1 MMKKRAFKRNLAL
14 GVLIACSLTGPVYA
28 ASIDVASG
36 TVKNDDPVITVGT
49 GDTF

>member
-1 MMKKRAFKRNLAL
+1 MMKRRAFKRNLAL

-28 ASIDVASG
+28 TSIDVASG

>member
-28 ASIDVASG
+28 ENVNVVSG
-36 TVKNDDPVITVGT
+36 GEQNTPPQSL
-49 GDTF
+49 